1 MELREMLELAAL
13 AVGYRHVD
21 YSSCDY
27 DGALGIVLLDENG
40 GQGKNWNPADDDG
53 DSRRLAVRLN
63 IVNSSGHQKFTHD
76 EDMWSAWAM
85 KDNGDLYFAVDYSK
99 SNDDPLAA
107 TRMAV
112 LRCAA
117 EIGKSIC

>member
-40 GQGKNWNPADDDG
+40 GQGKNWSPHTDDG

-63 IVNSSGHQKFTHD
+63 IVNSSGHRKFTYD

-99 SNDDPLAA
+99 SSDDPLVA

>member
-1 MELREMLELAAL
+1 MKLREMLELAAL

-40 GQGKNWNPADDDG
+40 GQGKNWSPHTDDG
-53 DSRRLAVRLN
+53 DSRRLEVALKLSVCVCDEAV
-63 IVNSSGHQKFTHD
+63 IVEQCMGSFQALEKLG
-76 EDMWSAWAM
+76 
-85 KDNGDLYFAVDYSK
+85 L
-99 SNDDPLAA
+99 DPLAA

-117 EIGKSIC
+117 EIGKSMKEKSK